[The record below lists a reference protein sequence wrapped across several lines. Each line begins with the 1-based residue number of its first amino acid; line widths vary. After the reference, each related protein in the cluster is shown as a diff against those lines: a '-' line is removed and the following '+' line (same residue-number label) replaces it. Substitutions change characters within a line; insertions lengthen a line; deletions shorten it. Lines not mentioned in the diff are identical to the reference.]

1 MVATLCC
8 CAVWSYGKVSSMG
21 QNMHDLQIGVA
32 EVVFVSEYAGDPGPA
47 SLIVGLALPQN
58 LGSVECASYNVN

>member
-1 MVATLCC
+1 
-8 CAVWSYGKVSSMG
+8 MG